1 MNKLSIL
8 FIFCVL
14 VVSSCMENKKPLVI
28 GHRGAM
34 GHETENTIASIEKA
48 MEMGVDMLEI
58 DVFKIKSGEI
68 VVFHDDTVERL
79 TDGKGE
85 IENYTLAELKAL
97 KVEGGHQI
105 PTLQE
110 VLDVMGGK
118 TELNIELKGRNTATD
133 VNRMIE
139 AEVNSGKWRL
149 NDFIISS
156 FEWDELRDIRKAN
169 SEVRIAILI
178 GENPLDALEVGK
190 ELNAEAINPSFKQL
204 TAENNVKIKEAG
216 FKIFPWTV
224 NEPQD
229 ILQMKRFGVD
239 GIITNYPERVN

>member
-8 FIFCVL
+8 TIFCALVL
-14 VVSSCMENKKPLVI
+14 SSCMENKKPLVI

-85 IENYTLAELKAL
+85 IEKYTLNELKAL
-97 KVEGGHQI
+97 TVEGGHKI

-110 VLDVMGGK
+110 VLDVMAGK
-118 TELNIELKGRNTATD
+118 TQLNIELKGRNTAVD
-133 VNRMIE
+133 VNRMMG
-139 AEVNSGKWRL
+139 AEVKSGKWQL

-156 FEWDELRDIRKAN
+156 FEWDELRDMRKAN
-169 SEVRIAILI
+169 KEVRIAVLI
-178 GENPLDALEVGK
+178 EGNPLDALEVGR
-190 ELNAEAINPSFKQL
+190 ELNAEAINPSFKKL
-204 TAENNVKIKEAG
+204 TAENNIKIKEAG
-216 FKIFPWTV
+216 FKIYPWTV

-239 GIITNYPERVN
+239 GIITNYPERID

>member
-8 FIFCVL
+8 AIFCV
-14 VVSSCMENKKPLVI
+14 VVLSSCMENEKPLVI

-34 GHETENTIASIEKA
+34 GHETENTIASIKKA

-79 TDGKGE
+79 TNGKGE
-85 IENYTLAELKAL
+85 IEKYTLSELKAL
-97 KVEGGHQI
+97 TVEGGHKI

-118 TELNIELKGRNTATD
+118 TQLNIELKGKNTATD

-139 AEVNSGKWRL
+139 AEVNTGKWKL

-156 FEWDELRDIRKAN
+156 FEWDELRDMRKIN
-169 SEVRIAILI
+169 PNVRIAILLEGNPLNAFDI
-178 GENPLDALEVGK
+178 GEQ
-190 ELNAEAINPSFKQL
+190 LNAEAINPSFKEL
-204 TAENNVKIKEAG
+204 SAETSVKIKEAG

>member
-1 MNKLSIL
+1 
-8 FIFCVL
+8 
-14 VVSSCMENKKPLVI
+14 MENKKPLVI

-85 IENYTLAELKAL
+85 IEKYTLNELKAL
-97 KVEGGHQI
+97 TVEGGHKI
-105 PTLQE
+105 ATLQE
-110 VLDVMGGK
+110 VLDVMEGK
-118 TELNIELKGRNTATD
+118 TQLNIELKGRNTAVD
-133 VNRMIE
+133 VNRMMG
-139 AEVNSGKWRL
+139 AEVKSGKWQL

-156 FEWDELRDIRKAN
+156 FEWDELRDMRKVN
-169 SEVRIAILI
+169 KEVRIAVLI
-178 GENPLDALEVGK
+178 EGNPLDALEVGS
-190 ELNAEAINPSFKQL
+190 ELNAEAINPSFKKL
-204 TAENNVKIKEAG
+204 TAENNIKIKEAG
-216 FKIFPWTV
+216 FKIYPWTV

-239 GIITNYPERVN
+239 GIITNYPERID

>member
-8 FIFCVL
+8 TIFCALVL
-14 VVSSCMENKKPLVI
+14 SSCMENKKPLVI

-85 IENYTLAELKAL
+85 IEKYTLNELKAL
-97 KVEGGHQI
+97 TVEGGHKI
-105 PTLQE
+105 ATLQE
-110 VLDVMGGK
+110 VLDVMEGK
-118 TELNIELKGRNTATD
+118 TQLNIELKGRNTAVD
-133 VNRMIE
+133 VNRMMG
-139 AEVNSGKWRL
+139 AEVKSGKWQL

-156 FEWDELRDIRKAN
+156 FEWDELRDMRKVN
-169 SEVRIAILI
+169 KEVRIAVLI
-178 GENPLDALEVGK
+178 EGNPLDALEVGS
-190 ELNAEAINPSFKQL
+190 ELNAEAINPSFKKL
-204 TAENNVKIKEAG
+204 TAENNIKIKEAG
-216 FKIFPWTV
+216 FKIYPWTV

-239 GIITNYPERVN
+239 GIITNYPERID

>member
-1 MNKLSIL
+1 MSKLYIL
-8 FIFCVL
+8 TIFCVL
-14 VVSSCMENKKPLVI
+14 VVSSCMENNKPLVI

-48 MEMGVDMLEI
+48 MELSVDMLEI

-68 VVFHDDTVERL
+68 VVFHDDNVERL

-85 IENYTLAELKAL
+85 IESYTLSELTAL
-97 KVEGGHQI
+97 TVKGGHKI

-118 TELNIELKGRNTATD
+118 TQLNIELKGRNTATD

-139 AEVNSGKWRL
+139 ADVKEGKWRL
-149 NDFIISS
+149 NDIIISS
-156 FEWDELRDIRKAN
+156 FEWDELRDMRKLN
-169 SEVRIAILI
+169 PDVRIAILI
-178 GENPLDALEVGK
+178 EEDPLDALEVGK
-190 ELNAEAINPSFKQL
+190 ELNAEAINPSFKKL
-204 TAENNVKIKEAG
+204 TAENNLKIKEAG
-216 FKIFPWTV
+216 FKIYPWTV

-229 ILQMKRFGVD
+229 ILHMKRFGVD

>member
-8 FIFCVL
+8 VVFCL
-14 VVSSCMENKKPLVI
+14 LIVSSCMENKKPLVI

-97 KVEGGHQI
+97 KVNGGHQI

-156 FEWDELRDIRKAN
+156 FEWDELRDMRKAN

-204 TAENNVKIKEAG
+204 TAENNLKIKEAG
-216 FKIFPWTV
+216 FKIYPWTV

-239 GIITNYPERVN
+239 GIITNYPERVD

>member
-1 MNKLSIL
+1 MSKLSIL
-8 FIFCVL
+8 TVFCVL
-14 VVSSCMENKKPLVI
+14 VLSSCMENNKPLVI

-48 MEMGVDMLEI
+48 MELGVDMLEI

-68 VVFHDDTVERL
+68 VVFHDDSVERL

-85 IENYTLAELKAL
+85 IESYTLAELKAL
-97 KVEGGHQI
+97 TVEGGHKI

-118 TELNIELKGRNTATD
+118 TQLNIELKGRNTATD

-139 AEVNSGKWRL
+139 ADVKAGKWKL

-156 FEWDELRDIRKAN
+156 FEWDELRDIRKLN
-169 SEVRIAILI
+169 SDVRIAILI
-178 GENPLDALEVGK
+178 EEDPIDALEVGK
-190 ELNAEAINPSFKQL
+190 ELNAEAINPSFKKL
-204 TAENNVKIKEAG
+204 TAENNLKIKEAG
-216 FKIFPWTV
+216 FKIYPWTV

-229 ILQMKRFGVD
+229 ILHMKRFGVD